1 MSEVLLAV
9 QNSVYGANHNEP
21 GIGKKS
27 ASTPKKRPA
36 PEDDPA
42 LKDALAQHDYKVLP
56 LMQRSIAA
64 TCPSLFQ
71 NALTCAPHTS
81 GSENDTASKPQDL
94 SRQPALLH
102 VSFALSGSQS
112 SSSALFLESPSK
124 SSSET
129 TSTLPIS
136 HVHDICF
143 SSLQALAASGKL
155 GKLKVDDL
163 KPYLRAHGLKVT
175 GKKDELIERI
185 TEHIDSQP

>member
-112 SSSALFLESPSK
+112 SSLLYSLNRPPNLPARPHQHSQSLMSMTSAFLHCRRWQLQES
-124 SSSET
+124 
-129 TSTLPIS
+129 
-136 HVHDICF
+136 
-143 SSLQALAASGKL
+143 
-155 GKLKVDDL
+155 
-163 KPYLRAHGLKVT
+163 
-175 GKKDELIERI
+175 
-185 TEHIDSQP
+185 